1 MSAESRRLPSRFIG
15 IGPTPVVLG
24 ALWSGQSGM
33 PRAWPCAWSRSAC
46 SVATASVRSR
56 TSTRSFYVH
65 HIQQMSVA
73 AQKWGAVAI
82 VEEYKGRRLQ
92 RGLAGDHR
100 HGAA

>member
-1 MSAESRRLPSRFIG
+1 MIAPHSRAVIARLARRARRKG
-15 IGPTPVVLG
+15 GRDG
-24 ALWSGQSGM
+24 AVYG
-33 PRAWPCAWSRSAC
+33 A
-46 SVATASVRSR
+46 SR

-82 VEEYKGRRLQ
+82 IEEYKGRRLQ

>member
-1 MSAESRRLPSRFIG
+1 M
-15 IGPTPVVLG
+15 
-24 ALWSGQSGM
+24 
-33 PRAWPCAWSRSAC
+33 
-46 SVATASVRSR
+46 
-56 TSTRSFYVH
+56 H

-92 RGLAGDHR
+92 RGLAGDHC